1 MAANYLHGIE
11 SLEVERGPR
20 AIRVV
25 KSAVIAVVG
34 AAPIGPVNTLTLC
47 QTETDDAQFGP
58 ETLTGQGFSIP
69 EALAGVHAFGAGTV
83 LVINVLNPAVHKS
96 SVAELV
102 RAFGTNDRLQ
112 LSHGALQSLS
122 LKPNGGGTPY
132 TAGTDYTVDMVT
144 GIVTRKVGGAIPPG
158 ATVKADFSHADASL
172 ITAADIIGAVNAAGQ
187 RSGLKAFA
195 DSYNLFGFFP
205 KLFIAPGFSTLN
217 AVSVELIAAATQMG
231 GVAYIDAPIGTT
243 PAQAIAGRGPAGVI
257 NFNTSSDRVRL
268 CYPHVKVYDAAT
280 DGTRLQPLSIRA
292 AGLRAKVDLDKG
304 YWWSSSNQELIGVLG
319 LERSLTAR
327 VDDANSEVNLL
338 NESGITTVFNS
349 FGTGLRLWGNRT
361 AAWPTVTHMRNFEN
375 VRRTKDIVDES
386 IRYSSLQFVDMPI
399 SNALIDS
406 ITESVNLFMR
416 KLIGDGALLGG
427 ECWYDPARNPQT
439 ELELG
444 HLLFNYKLTVPPP
457 MERGTFETEITGE
470 YLVSLGGNQ

>member
-11 SLEVERGPR
+11 TLEVERGPR
-20 AIRVV
+20 AIKVV
-25 KSAVIAVVG
+25 KSAVVAVVG

-47 QTETDDAQFGP
+47 QTEVDDAQFGP
-58 ETLTGQGFSIP
+58 ETLTNQGFGIP
-69 EALAGVHAFGAGTV
+69 EALAGIHAFGAGTV
-83 LVINVLNPAVHKS
+83 LVVNVLDPAVHKS
-96 SVAELV
+96 SIADQA
-102 RAFGTNDRLQ
+102 RSFGDNERLQ
-112 LSHGALQSLS
+112 LGHGALQTLT
-122 LKPNGGGTPY
+122 LKPTAAGDPY
-132 TAGTDYTVDMVT
+132 VVGTDYQVDMVT
-144 GIVTRKVGGAIPPG
+144 GLVTRVVGGAISAG
-158 ATVKADFSHADASL
+158 ASIKADYTHADASL
-172 ITAADIIGAVNAAGQ
+172 VTAADIIGAVNIAGQ

-205 KLFIAPGFSTLN
+205 KIFIAPGFSTLN
-217 AVSVELIAAATQMG
+217 TVSVEMIAAAEQMD

-243 PAQAIAGRGPAGVI
+243 PAQAIAGRGPAGAI

-268 CYPHVKVYDAAT
+268 CYPHVVVYDAAT
-280 DGTRLQPLSIRA
+280 DGSRLQPLSIRA

-304 YWWSSSNQELIGVLG
+304 YWWSSSNQELLGVIG
-319 LERSLTAR
+319 LERPLTAR
-327 VDDANSEVNLL
+327 VDDSNSEVNLL
-338 NESGITTVFNS
+338 NEAGISTVFNS

-361 AAWPTVTHMRNFEN
+361 AAWPTVTHMKNFEN
-375 VRRTKDIVDES
+375 VRRTKDVIDES

-399 SNALIDS
+399 TGALIDS
-406 ITESVNLFMR
+406 VVESVNQFGR
-416 KLIGDGALLGG
+416 KLIGDGALLGF

-470 YLVSLGGNQ
+470 YLVNLTGSN